1 MLRRTRTYTVK
12 DPESRLVISSCTGR
26 WTAVRGNRDNVSGKI
41 LSVEGYVAPQQSES
55 EEIAT
60 NVNTPK
66 PGDFVELRG
75 RPWLVE
81 SVGGDASDLRTVVLS
96 CVSDDGQGEQL
107 EVLWDAEIGARILDT
122 DSWAKVGEG
131 LPDNPAVLA
140 AYLRTVRWRSATSAD
155 RDLLQA
161 PFRAGIRLDAYQ
173 LLPLQKALR
182 LPRVNL
188 LIADDVGLGKTVEA
202 GLVMRELL
210 LRRRIDFAVIAAP
223 PNMTSQWRE
232 ELETKFGLSFDV
244 IDMKRVTQLRRLRG
258 FSVNPWST
266 GSRFIISHR
275 LLTDE
280 VYAAGL
286 RDQLGEFRSRALLIL
301 DEAHHAAPS
310 AGTRYAISSQLTRAV
325 RELAERFEHRLFLT
339 ATPHN
344 GHSNSFSSL
353 LEMLDPQR
361 FTRGVE
367 VRPKDLEP
375 VMVRRLKADL
385 RRLGEAF
392 PERVI
397 EPVHLAGLPDNT
409 PELVL
414 ARLLSDYG
422 ELRQER
428 IDRLPRQ
435 KASRARLAFVGLQQR
450 LLSSVAAFA
459 RTLEKHRTT
468 LQRLLDGETLAPVAD
483 AAQAFVAMPADEDE
497 SELGL
502 EDSAAEEAIDTD
514 EEVTAEAATVL
525 GAVDAE
531 SDALRAELRIV
542 DAMLEIARRH
552 SARAD
557 ARVHWLIAWIKEN
570 LFSSRT
576 WSGRRLLIF
585 TEYEETRRWLE
596 RRLREAF
603 SETDRADERIGVFTG
618 ATGAERRD
626 EIKQAFNSDPDLEPL
641 RILICT
647 DAAREGI
654 NLQQFCSDLIH
665 FDLPWNP
672 SRLEQRNGRIDRKLQ
687 PAQRVHCRYFCYDQR
702 EEDVVLDALV
712 KKTETIRDE
721 LGSAGKVIEDRITQR
736 LAEYG
741 IGRRQA
747 SNLARAIASESN
759 IEGAQRARL
768 EMDDDERSRHAR
780 LLQEQTELSRSLER
794 SRKRVGVEPRDL
806 EHVAAVA
813 LSRAGLALD
822 SVKGEAVGRIETF
835 RLDPAH
841 PAFSH
846 DAGWDEVFD
855 DLRVRP
861 RKRGE
866 RLADWR
872 HKVAI
877 RSIAFE
883 PPVLDDGRDA
893 TNVVQVHLEHR
904 LVRRLLS
911 RFLSLGFQSKL
922 SRICVITASVVQ
934 PRIVLMGRLALY
946 GAGAARLHEEVLPIT
961 APWTDV
967 ERDRKPLRPFGE
979 VGEETT
985 LEQLEVALRHGHEPP
1000 PYAVE
1005 RIRGLVTRDIADLEP
1020 TLERIASKR
1029 LRVIQDELLNRGE
1042 EEAKSLAALL
1052 ERQRERITK
1061 AAADFNPQ
1069 QLPLDLAFEQERRE
1083 READRKHWSERLN
1096 RLEQELRD
1104 EPARLR
1110 ESYQVRAH
1118 RLEPVGLI
1126 YLWPASS

>member
-1 MLRRTRTYTVK
+1 VNS
-12 DPESRLVISSCTGR
+12 PE
-26 WTAVRGNRDNVSGKI
+26 
-41 LSVEGYVAPQQSES
+41 
-55 EEIAT
+55 
-60 NVNTPK
+60 

-81 SVGGDASDLRTVVLS
+81 SVAGDATDLRTLALS
-96 CVSDDGQGEQL
+96 CVSDDAQGEQL

-122 DSWAKVGEG
+122 DSWGKVGVE
-131 LPDNPAVLA
+131 LPDSPQVLA

-210 LRRRIDFAVIAAP
+210 LRRRIDFVVIAAP

-232 ELETKFGLSFDV
+232 ELETKFGLTFDV
-244 IDMKRVTQLRRLRG
+244 IDMKRVSQLRRLRG
-258 FSVNPWST
+258 FSVNPWAT
-266 GSRFIISHR
+266 GSRFIVSHN

-310 AGTRYAISSQLTRAV
+310 AGTRYAVSSQLTRAI

-344 GHSNSFSSL
+344 GHSNSFSAL

-361 FTRGVE
+361 FTRGVD
-367 VRPKDLEP
+367 VQPKDLEP

-385 RRLGEAF
+385 RRLGESF

-397 EPVHLAGLPDNT
+397 EPVHFTDLPDTT

-414 ARLLSDYG
+414 ARLLGDYD
-422 ELRQER
+422 ELRQKR
-428 IDRLPRQ
+428 IDRLPRR
-435 KASRARLAFVGLQQR
+435 KASLAKLAFVGLQQR

-459 RTLEKHRTT
+459 RTLEKHRAT
-468 LQRLLDGETLAPVAD
+468 LQRLLDGQTVPPIAE
-483 AAQAFVAMPADEDE
+483 AAQAFVAMPADRDE
-497 SELGL
+497 SLFSL
-502 EDSAAEEAIDTD
+502 EDSDAQQVSAAENAIDAD
-514 EEVTAEAATVL
+514 EAATAEAATAF
-525 GAVDAE
+525 GAVDA
-531 SDALRAELRIV
+531 DAGELQVELRLV
-542 DAMLEIARRH
+542 DAMLEIAQQH
-552 SARAD
+552 STRAD
-557 ARVHWLIAWIKEN
+557 ARVHWLVTWIKEN
-570 LFSSRT
+570 LLFPVTSSSGT
-576 WSGRRLLIF
+576 WNRRRLLIF

-603 SETDRADERIGVFTG
+603 AETDRAQERIGVFTG
-618 ATGAERRD
+618 VTDPKRRD
-626 EIKQAFNSDPDLEPL
+626 EIKYAFNFDPDLEPL

-654 NLQQFCSDLIH
+654 NLQSYCADLVH

-687 PAQRVHCRYFCYDQR
+687 PAPRVYCRYFCYDQR
-702 EEDVVLDALV
+702 EQDVVLDALMR
-712 KKTETIRDE
+712 KTQTIRDE
-721 LGSAGKVIEDRITQR
+721 LGSAGKVIENHLTQR
-736 LAEYG
+736 LAEFG
-741 IGRRQA
+741 IGRGQA
-747 SNLARAIASESN
+747 AAALALAITTEN
-759 IEGAQRARL
+759 NPEGVQRARL
-768 EMDDDERSRHAR
+768 EMDDEERARHAR
-780 LLQEQTELSRSLER
+780 LLREQEQLQRSLER
-794 SRKRVGVEPRDL
+794 SRKRVGVDPSDL

-822 SVKGEAVGRIETF
+822 SVKGESVGRIETF
-835 RLDPAH
+835 QLDPTQA
-841 PAFSH
+841 AFSH
-846 DAGWDEVFD
+846 EAGWDDVFD

-872 HKVAI
+872 REVAI

-883 PPVLDDGRDA
+883 PPVMEDGRDA

-922 SRICVITASVVQ
+922 SRVCMIATSGAQ

-946 GAGAARLHEEVLPIT
+946 GAGAARLHEEVIPVT
-961 APWTDV
+961 AIWTDV
-967 ERDRKPLRPFGE
+967 ERHLKPLRPLGE
-979 VGEETT
+979 AGEETT
-985 LEQLEVALRHGHEPP
+985 LNQLEAALRQAQQAPK
-1000 PYAVE
+1000 AIVQ
-1005 RIRGLVTRDIADLEP
+1005 RIQRSIPSDIADLVPNVEAIAA
-1020 TLERIASKR
+1020 ER
-1029 LRVIQDELLNRGE
+1029 LCVIQSELFERGE
-1042 EEAKSLAALL
+1042 EEANSLRLLL
-1052 ERQRERITK
+1052 EQQRERITR
-1061 AAADFNPQ
+1061 AATDPNPH
-1069 QLPLDLAFEQERRE
+1069 QLRLDLAPEQERRE
-1083 READRKHWSERLN
+1083 READRKHWSERLE
-1096 RLEQELRD
+1096 RLEQELRK

-1110 ESYQVRAH
+1110 ESYRVRAH

-1126 YLWPASS
+1126 YLWPASP